1 MKASSA
7 PKKKIFITGPHL
19 DNFGGVANYYNA
31 IIPELRKFDHLD
43 IEYHSVGSP
52 AASRNIYLHWVNDQF
67 RTYRAMN
74 SIRPDLVLVNPSLNF
89 KSFIR
94 DALITLSAVML
105 SAKVVV
111 FYRGWDVNFEKKIDR
126 YFMGLFRK
134 TFAKANSAIVL
145 ASDHGKRLQSW
156 GVACPIFKESTT
168 VANHISL
175 VAEEA
180 VARRFEIESKPLRV
194 LFLSRIEKAKG
205 IYETIDSVSSVA
217 KKGMPIK
224 LTIAG
229 EGSESAE
236 IRRYIKKVNLDD
248 FVFVAGYLKGE
259 QKRQALFSHDVFC
272 LPTKHGE
279 GMPNSVLEAM
289 MSGLV
294 VLTSKYG
301 GIKDFFQDGKMGYL
315 VDPDDKGE
323 IVHHL
328 ETLAEN
334 RVLCREIG
342 LYNHDF
348 AMKNFAS
355 PIVVQRLCNIFDG
368 LLKGV

>member
-1 MKASSA
+1 MKASRSQ
-7 PKKKIFITGPHL
+7 KHRIFITGPHL
-19 DNFGGVANYYNA
+19 EDPGGVANYYNA
-31 IIPELRKFDHLD
+31 VMPELQKFDHLD
-43 IEYHSVGSP
+43 IRYHSVGSS
-52 AASRNIYLHWVNDQF
+52 AAAGNIYLHWVNDQF
-67 RTYRAMN
+67 RTFRAMKR
-74 SIRPDLVLVNPSLNF
+74 IRPDLVLVNPSLNF

-94 DALITLSAVML
+94 DALITFSAVML

-111 FYRGWDVNFEKKIDR
+111 FYRGWDVNFERKVDR
-126 YFMGLFRK
+126 YFLGFFRQ

-156 GVACPIFKESTT
+156 GLTCPIFKESTT

-175 VAEEA
+175 DAQKA
-180 VARRFEIESKPLRV
+180 VVQRFETESRPLRV
-194 LFLSRIEKAKG
+194 LFLSRLEKAKG
-205 IYETIDSVSSVA
+205 IYETIDAVSSIA
-217 KKGMPIK
+217 KKGIPIE

-236 IRRYIKKVNLDD
+236 VGRYLKRLDSDD
-248 FVFVAGYLKGE
+248 FINYAGYLKGE

-315 VDPDDKGE
+315 VDPDNNGE

-328 ETLAEN
+328 EALAEN

-355 PIVVQRLCNIFDG
+355 PVVVQRLCSIFDG